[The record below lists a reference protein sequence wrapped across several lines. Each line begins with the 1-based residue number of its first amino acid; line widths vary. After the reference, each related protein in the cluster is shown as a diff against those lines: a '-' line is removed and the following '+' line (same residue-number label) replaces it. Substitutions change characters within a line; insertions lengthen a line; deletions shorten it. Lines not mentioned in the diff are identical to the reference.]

1 MQEKRGR
8 KMFSRGIWVLAE
20 VVERVK
26 AEWNPAWLACFSAG
40 LGVFTLLLA
49 DFRSCRPYE
58 KFARCASN
66 ARAGAAQILTRSVLA
81 YGSAPPAASGLSLA
95 FLASSPGKTLSTA
108 KELKI
113 DSTTTREEC

>member
-1 MQEKRGR
+1 MR
-8 KMFSRGIWVLAE
+8 VLA
-20 VVERVK
+20 VANAARHR
-26 AEWNPAWLACFSAG
+26 PAAQIVALRAVTFSF
-40 LGVFTLLLA
+40 FTLVPA
-49 DFRSCRPYE
+49 DFRACRPDE

-95 FLASSPGKTLSTA
+95 FLASSTGKTLSTA

-113 DSTTTREEC
+113 DSTTTREES